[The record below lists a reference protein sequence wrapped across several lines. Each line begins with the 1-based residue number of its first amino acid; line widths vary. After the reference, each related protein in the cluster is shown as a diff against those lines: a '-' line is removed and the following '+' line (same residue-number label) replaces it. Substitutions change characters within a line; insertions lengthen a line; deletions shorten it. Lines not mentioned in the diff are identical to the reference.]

1 MNNQRAVIIG
11 AVAAG
16 GSAAF
21 KIKRINPEMEVKV
34 FEADEYFSYA
44 ACGLPYYISDVI
56 KDYSSM
62 IMRTEKDFHAGAG
75 AELYTRHRVNEL
87 DLDRREIL
95 VESLAENKQKK
106 YSFDQLLLATGAS
119 PIMPRF
125 EGMELEGVF
134 ALRTLKQGLSLKEF
148 ARKAEIKKI
157 VIIGGSYIGLELA
170 ESFQALGKE
179 VRLLEKM
186 PQVMG
191 SLDPDMAGLLEDEL
205 QQNGVVLQK
214 DETLLGF
221 EGDAKGRLRK
231 AVSNRGSYEAD
242 LAVVALGVK
251 PNSELAQNAGIKL
264 GAGGAISVDRRLQT
278 SAPGVFSA
286 GDCAEAYHLI
296 LKQNVYLPLGT
307 TANKQG
313 RIAGEN
319 MCGNNALFPG
329 VLGSAVV
336 KVFNLLAARTG
347 LSEKEARENDLP
359 CDSVVIKSLDHAA
372 YYPGSR
378 PLHVKLVFNPV
389 DGRLLG
395 GQLVGSEKGVK
406 RADIIA
412 TAISA
417 GLTVGDLGEVDMAYA
432 PPYSRVWDPLTVAA
446 NAAISKIRTAY

>member
-1 MNNQRAVIIG
+1 
-11 AVAAG
+11 
-16 GSAAF
+16 
-21 KIKRINPEMEVKV
+21 
-34 FEADEYFSYA
+34 
-44 ACGLPYYISDVI
+44 
-56 KDYSSM
+56 
-62 IMRTEKDFHAGAG
+62 
-75 AELYTRHRVNEL
+75 
-87 DLDRREIL
+87 
-95 VESLAENKQKK
+95 
-106 YSFDQLLLATGAS
+106 
-119 PIMPRF
+119 
-125 EGMELEGVF
+125 
-134 ALRTLKQGLSLKEF
+134 
-148 ARKAEIKKI
+148 
-157 VIIGGSYIGLELA
+157 
-170 ESFQALGKE
+170 
-179 VRLLEKM
+179 
-186 PQVMG
+186 
-191 SLDPDMAGLLEDEL
+191 
-205 QQNGVVLQK
+205 
-214 DETLLGF
+214 
-221 EGDAKGRLRK
+221 
-231 AVSNRGSYEAD
+231 
-242 LAVVALGVK
+242 
-251 PNSELAQNAGIKL
+251 
-264 GAGGAISVDRRLQT
+264 
-278 SAPGVFSA
+278 
-286 GDCAEAYHLI
+286 
-296 LKQNVYLPLGT
+296 LPLGT